1 MTSLVLCCQP
11 FAQVVKMVNRMNEL
25 KEKQDPGST
34 KKEKDAKKD
43 LRVAPFQFNL
53 EMGCYAETVAESTQ
67 DSKKKTPLSAEEQK
81 EFAQLQNE
89 IEIYKVRSTCAKS
102 S

>member
-1 MTSLVLCCQP
+1 
-11 FAQVVKMVNRMNEL
+11 MVNRMNEL

-53 EMGCYAETVAESTQ
+53 EMLCRDGCRIYAGLEEENTSERGGAEGVCAT
-67 DSKKKTPLSAEEQK
+67 AE
-81 EFAQLQNE
+81 
-89 IEIYKVRSTCAKS
+89 RD
-102 S
+102 